1 MKSKATLLAATL
13 VLVMAPAAAAFAAEE
28 RRADTKAGQAE
39 AVKAEKSEAKK
50 PAKRDSRME
59 EKTTTPK
66 VMLLRDWEELF
77 GHKPMEEETNMPMPE
92 PASGASKQE
101 TMKPMQKHDHMQ
113 EKH

>member
-13 VLVMAPAAAAFAAEE
+13 ALIMASAATAFAAEE
-28 RRADTKAGQAE
+28 RRADTKAEQAE
-39 AVKAEKSEAKK
+39 TVKAEKSEAKK

-59 EKTTTPK
+59 EKTDTPK

-92 PASGASKQE
+92 PASGATQQE
-101 TMKPMQKHDHMQ
+101 TMKPMQKHDMQ

>member
-1 MKSKATLLAATL
+1 MKLKSTLLTATL

-50 PAKRDSRME
+50 PVKRDSRME

-66 VMLLRDWEELF
+66 VMELRDWEELF

-92 PASGASKQE
+92 PASGTAQQE
-101 TMKPMQKHDHMQ
+101 TMKPMQKHDMQ

>member
-1 MKSKATLLAATL
+1 MKLKSALLAATL
-13 VLVMAPAAAAFAAEE
+13 ASVAASATAFAVEE
-28 RRADTKAGQAE
+28 RQADVKAGHAE
-39 AVKAEKSEAKK
+39 AVKAEKSEAEK
-50 PAKRDSRME
+50 PVKRGGRIE

-92 PASGASKQE
+92 PASGAGKQE
-101 TMKPMQKHDHMQ
+101 TMKPMQRHDHMQ